1 MDAKQCLTPQNDF
14 YFSNSVVCMSVSGK
28 LSEVLEMGLP
38 GLVIFFFFKAKRK
51 ERKEC
56 KRRLIYINWHV
67 LFWPTESTPQ
77 TFPVYFTLVLSQNG
91 AFWPQLFNPD
101 SNYILHSASGPLS
114 GKIRFAVR
122 YMPVRSA
129 AESFW
134 QNGAL
139 MLPETQILLPPPE
152 EKPFP
157 LLKKNLP
164 FKVQVLHRFRW
175 NLLRKVSMKILITA
189 LSVIPMWWM
198 HPVSSLCHG
207 ENSNIIL
214 M

>member
-91 AFWPQLFNPD
+91 AFWPQIFNPD
-101 SNYILHSASGPLS
+101 SNYILHSVLCKLHPMFSRCRRKKKDLD
-114 GKIRFAVR
+114 VLE
-122 YMPVRSA
+122 MPSIP
-129 AESFW
+129 
-134 QNGAL
+134 N
-139 MLPETQILLPPPE
+139 
-152 EKPFP
+152 PFP
-157 LLKKNLP
+157 ELCCSPFTSVLSAGLFPKANSRKKQVCILK
-164 FKVQVLHRFRW
+164 
-175 NLLRKVSMKILITA
+175 
-189 LSVIPMWWM
+189 
-198 HPVSSLCHG
+198 C
-207 ENSNIIL
+207 SN
-214 M
+214 